1 MERGFIR
8 VGDPIVVICGW
19 KQGSGFTN
27 TMRIVYAAADT
38 TVAWRVKTILF
49 IINMINK
56 TILFYFII

>member
-1 MERGFIR
+1 MPESDWNSDIEKRINFCTKWAMERGFIR

-38 TVAWRVKTILF
+38 TVA
-49 IINMINK
+49 
-56 TILFYFII
+56 